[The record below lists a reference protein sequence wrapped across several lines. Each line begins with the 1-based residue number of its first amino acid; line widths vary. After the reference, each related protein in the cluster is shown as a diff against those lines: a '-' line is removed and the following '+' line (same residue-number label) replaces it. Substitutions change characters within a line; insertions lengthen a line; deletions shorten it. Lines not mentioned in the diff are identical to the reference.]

1 MAPNILPAYYNT
13 MEETLI
19 SSELLATYGFKINEK
34 KSKERITVFVRDK
47 FEVVLVDDG
56 SLFYSNL
63 GFDYPLKDLAALK
76 KLYKEVRREELKPV

>member
-1 MAPNILPAYYNT
+1 

-19 SSELLATYGFKINEK
+19 NTELLFKYGFKINEK
-34 KSKERITVFVRDK
+34 KSKDRLTIFYRDK

-63 GFDYPLKDLAALK
+63 GFDYPLKDLAALT
-76 KLYKEVRREELKPV
+76 KLYKEVRREELKPI

>member
-1 MAPNILPAYYNT
+1 MEDTILN
-13 MEETLI
+13 
-19 SSELLATYGFKINEK
+19 SELLATYGFKINEK
-34 KSKERITVFVRDK
+34 KSKERLTVFYKDK

-76 KLYKEVRREELKPV
+76 KLYKEVRREELKPL

>member
-1 MAPNILPAYYNT
+1 

-19 SSELLATYGFKINEK
+19 NTELLFKYGFKINEK
-34 KSKERITVFVRDK
+34 KSKDRLTIFYRDK

-63 GFDYPLKDLAALK
+63 GFDYPLKNLAALT
-76 KLYKEVRREELKPV
+76 KLYKEVRREELKPI